1 MQYEFGQG
9 FRVGEKSGLIRL
21 VWLFV
26 LLVTVTSLTLIPA
39 SPANAGTLQVKSV
52 RLWAAP
58 DSTRV
63 VFDVTGPVEHRLFT
77 LKNPNRLVID
87 LPNARIDSKA
97 KEMST
102 QGGIVKNL
110 RSGPR
115 NKKDLRLVL
124 DLKGPVKPKSFVLK
138 PNEKYGHRLV
148 IDLFES
154 GSAAKKVAKKIQTAS
169 EPAKLRDLVIAIDAG
184 HGGEDS
190 GARGKRGTH
199 EKDVVLAIARRL
211 ARLVEKEPGM
221 RPVLIRDGD
230 YYIGLRKRIEKAR
243 KHRADLFISI
253 HADAFRDRRVQG
265 SSVFVISRRGAS
277 SEMARWL
284 AARENA
290 ADLVGGVS
298 LDDKDDLLA
307 EVLLDL
313 AQTATQEASSE
324 VANKVL
330 GEMKRIGKVHK
341 KRVQHAG
348 FVVLKSPDIP
358 SLLIET
364 AYISNPTEEKKLKSS
379 RHQQKVAEA
388 IMKGVRSYFMDNPP
402 AGTLIA
408 QTSPRRHVIRRGDT
422 LSHIAKR
429 YGVSMSSIRATNKL
443 RNDRLLVGKVLAI
456 PSKGG

>member
-1 MQYEFGQG
+1 
-9 FRVGEKSGLIRL
+9 LNRL
-21 VWLFV
+21 GWLVV
-26 LLVTVTSLTLIPA
+26 LLVTSLATLPA
-39 SPANAGTLQVKSV
+39 SSVNAGTLQVQGV

-63 VFDVTGPVEHRLFT
+63 VFDVTGSVEHRLFT

-87 LPNARIDSKA
+87 LPNAGIDSKVRDTP
-97 KEMST
+97 T
-102 QGGIVKNL
+102 QGGVVKNL

-138 PNEKYGHRLV
+138 PNEQYGHRLV

-154 GSAAKKVAKKIQTAS
+154 ASSGNSVAKKIQAAS
-169 EPAKLRDLVIAIDAG
+169 KPAKLRDLIIAIDAG

-190 GARGKRGTH
+190 GARGKRGTR
-199 EKDVVLAIARRL
+199 EKDVALAIARRL
-211 ARLVEKEPGM
+211 AKRVEREPGM
-221 RPVLIRDGD
+221 RAVLIRDGD
-230 YYIGLRKRIEKAR
+230 YYIGLRQRIEKAR

-253 HADAFRDRRVQG
+253 HADAFRDSRVQG

-313 AQTATQEASSE
+313 AQTATLEASNE
-324 VANKVL
+324 VADKVL
-330 GEMKRIGKVHK
+330 AEMKRLGKVHK

-358 SLLIET
+358 SLLVET
-364 AYISNPTEEKKLKSS
+364 AYISNPAEEKKLRSA
-379 RHQQKVAEA
+379 RHQQKVADA
-388 IMKGVRSYFMDNPP
+388 IMKGVRSYFTANPP
-402 AGTLIA
+402 PGTLMA
-408 QTSPRRHVIRRGDT
+408 QANPRRHVIRRGDT
-422 LSHIAKR
+422 LSHIAQR
-429 YGVSMSSIRATNKL
+429 YGVSMSSLRATNKL
-443 RNDRLLVGKVLAI
+443 TNDRLLVGKVLAI

>member
-1 MQYEFGQG
+1 M
-9 FRVGEKSGLIRL
+9 SRL
-21 VWLFV
+21 AWLLAVWV
-26 LLVTVTSLTLIPA
+26 SSLSLMPA
-39 SPANAGTLQVKSV
+39 LPVHAGHLQVENV

-77 LKNPNRLVID
+77 LAAPDRLVID
-87 LPNARIDSKA
+87 LSDAGISSKV
-97 KEMST
+97 KQKQT
-102 QGGIVKNL
+102 RGGIVKNL
-110 RSGPR
+110 RSASR
-115 NKKDLRLVL
+115 DKDDLRLVL

-138 PNEKYGHRLV
+138 PNERYGHRLV

-154 GSAAKKVAKKIQTAS
+154 ASVAKS
-169 EPAKLRDLVIAIDAG
+169 EPKRVRSVAEPDALRELVIAIDAG

-211 ARLVEKEPGM
+211 AELVDKEPGM

-243 KHRADLFISI
+243 KHRADLFVSI
-253 HADAFRDRRVQG
+253 HADAFRDPRVQG

-313 AQTATQEASSE
+313 AQSATQEASSA
-324 VANKVL
+324 VANEVL
-330 GEMKRIGKVHK
+330 AEMRRVGKVHK
-341 KRVQHAG
+341 KTVQHAG

-364 AYISNPTEEKKLKSS
+364 AYISNPAEEKKLKSAK
-379 RHQQKVAEA
+379 HQQKVANA
-388 IMKGVRSYFMDNPP
+388 IMNGVRGYFTANPP
-402 AGTLIA
+402 PGTLLA
-408 QTSPRRHVIRRGDT
+408 KTRPRRHVIRRGDT
-422 LSHIAKR
+422 LSHIAQR
-429 YGVSMSSIRATNKL
+429 YGVSMRAIRATNKL
-443 RNDRLLVGKVLAI
+443 TNDRLMVGNVLAI

>member
-1 MQYEFGQG
+1 MRYRLKQG

-21 VWLFV
+21 GWLFV
-26 LLVTVTSLTLIPA
+26 LLVTSLALLPA
-39 SPANAGTLQVKSV
+39 SAVNAGALQVQSV

-77 LKNPNRLVID
+77 LKNPDRLVID
-87 LPNARIDSKA
+87 LPNAGIDSKVRKA
-97 KEMST
+97 QT
-102 QGGIVKNL
+102 RGGIVKNL

-124 DLKGPVKPKSFVLK
+124 DLKDAVKPKSFVLK
-138 PNEKYGHRLV
+138 PNEQYGHRLV

-154 GSAAKKVAKKIQTAS
+154 GPVAKGAPKKTQTAGK
-169 EPAKLRDLVIAIDAG
+169 PAKLRDLVIAIDAG

-199 EKDVVLAIARRL
+199 EKDVALAIARRL
-211 ARLVEKEPGM
+211 AKLVEKEPGM
-221 RPVLIRDGD
+221 RPVMIRDGD

-253 HADAFRDRRVQG
+253 HADAFRDRSVQG
-265 SSVFVISRRGAS
+265 SSVFVISRHGAS

-313 AQTATQEASSE
+313 AQAATLEASNE
-324 VANKVL
+324 VADKVL
-330 GEMKRIGKVHK
+330 AEMKQLGKVHK

-364 AYISNPTEEKKLKSS
+364 AYISNPAEEKKLKNS
-379 RHQQKVAEA
+379 RHQQKVAVA
-388 IMKGVRSYFMDNPP
+388 IMKGVRSYFTANPP
-402 AGTLIA
+402 PGTLVA
-408 QTSPRRHVIRRGDT
+408 RTSPRRHVIRRGDT
-422 LSHIAKR
+422 LSHIAQT
-429 YGVSMSSIRATNKL
+429 YGVSMRSLRATNKL
-443 RNDRLLVGKVLAI
+443 TNDRLLVGKVLAI

>member
-1 MQYEFGQG
+1 
-9 FRVGEKSGLIRL
+9 L
-21 VWLFV
+21 VVALV
-26 LLVTVTSLTLIPA
+26 LAPVTQVSA
-39 SPANAGTLQVKSV
+39 AALQVQSA

-63 VFDVTGPVEHRLFT
+63 VFDISGPVEHRLFT

-87 LPNARIDSKA
+87 LPNAVADDKLKQTPTS
-97 KEMST
+97 
-102 QGGIVKNL
+102 GGVVKNL

-124 DLKGPVKPKSFVLK
+124 DLNGPVKPRSFVLK
-138 PNEKYGHRLV
+138 PNEQYGHRLV
-148 IDLFES
+148 IDLF
-154 GSAAKKVAKKIQTAS
+154 GAGAAGKSAPKKVQAS
-169 EPAKLRDLVIAIDAG
+169 SKQKQFRDLVIAIDAG

-190 GARGKRGTH
+190 GARGKKGTR
-199 EKDVVLAIARRL
+199 EKDVVMAIARRL
-211 ARLVEKEPGM
+211 AALVKKEPGM
-221 RPVLIRDGD
+221 KPVLIRDGD
-230 YYIGLRKRIEKAR
+230 YYVGLRKRIEKAR

-313 AQTATQEASSE
+313 AQSATLE
-324 VANKVL
+324 VSNQVADNVVT
-330 GEMKRIGKVHK
+330 EMKRVGKMHK
-341 KRVQHAG
+341 RHVQHAG

-358 SLLIET
+358 SLLVET
-364 AYISNPTEEKKLKSS
+364 AFISNPSEEKRLKSS
-379 RHQQKVAEA
+379 KHQQRVARA
-388 IMKGVRSYFMDNPP
+388 IMNGVRSYFVANPP
-402 AGTLIA
+402 VGTRLA
-408 QTSPRRHVIRRGDT
+408 KVDSRKHVIQSGDT

-429 YGVSMSSIRATNKL
+429 YGVSMTTLRTQNQL
-443 RNDRLLVGKVLAI
+443 RNDRLLVGKVLKI
-456 PSKGG
+456 PSRGS

>member
-1 MQYEFGQG
+1 MRYRLKQSV
-9 FRVGEKSGLIRL
+9 RVGEKSGLIRL
-21 VWLFV
+21 GWLVV
-26 LLVTVTSLTLIPA
+26 LLVTSLALVPA
-39 SPANAGTLQVKSV
+39 SVVNAGALQVQGA

-77 LKNPNRLVID
+77 LKNPDRLVID
-87 LPNARIDSKA
+87 LSNAGIDSKVREA
-97 KEMST
+97 QT
-102 QGGIVKNL
+102 RGGIVKSL

-124 DLKGPVKPKSFVLK
+124 DLKGAVKPKSFVLK
-138 PNEKYGHRLV
+138 PNQQYGHRLV

-154 GSAAKKVAKKIQTAS
+154 GPVAKSAPKKIHTAS
-169 EPAKLRDLVIAIDAG
+169 KPAKLRDLVIAIDAG

-199 EKDVVLAIARRL
+199 EKDVALAIARRL
-211 ARLVEKEPGM
+211 AKLVEKEPGM
-221 RPVLIRDGD
+221 RAVLIRDGD

-243 KHRADLFISI
+243 KHRADLLISI

-313 AQTATQEASSE
+313 AQAATLEASNE
-324 VANKVL
+324 VADKVL
-330 GEMKRIGKVHK
+330 TEMRRLGKVHK

-364 AYISNPTEEKKLKSS
+364 AYISNPAEEKKLKNP
-379 RHQQKVAEA
+379 RHQQKVAVA
-388 IMKGVRSYFMDNPP
+388 IMKGVRSYFTANPP
-402 AGTLIA
+402 PGTLVA
-408 QTSPRRHVIRRGDT
+408 QSSSRRHVIRRGDT
-422 LSHIAKR
+422 LSHIAQT
-429 YGVSMSSIRATNKL
+429 YGVSMSSLRATNKL
-443 RNDRLLVGKVLAI
+443 TNDRLLVGKVLAI
-456 PSKGG
+456 PSRGG

>member
-1 MQYEFGQG
+1 M
-9 FRVGEKSGLIRL
+9 IRL
-21 VWLFV
+21 SWLVV
-26 LLVTVTSLTLIPA
+26 LLVTSLALVPA
-39 SPANAGTLQVKSV
+39 SAVNAGALQVQGA

-77 LKNPNRLVID
+77 LKNPDRLVID
-87 LPNARIDSKA
+87 LSNAGIDSKVREA
-97 KEMST
+97 QT
-102 QGGIVKNL
+102 RGGIVKSL

-124 DLKGPVKPKSFVLK
+124 DLKGAVKPKSFVLK
-138 PNEKYGHRLV
+138 PNEQYGHRLV

-154 GSAAKKVAKKIQTAS
+154 GPVAKSAPKKIHTAS
-169 EPAKLRDLVIAIDAG
+169 KPAKLRDLVIAIDAG

-199 EKDVVLAIARRL
+199 EKDVALAIARRL
-211 ARLVEKEPGM
+211 AKLVEKEPGM
-221 RPVLIRDGD
+221 RAVLIRDGD

-243 KHRADLFISI
+243 KHRADLLISI
-253 HADAFRDRRVQG
+253 HADTFRDRRVQG

-313 AQTATQEASSE
+313 AQAATLEASNE
-324 VANKVL
+324 VADKVL
-330 GEMKRIGKVHK
+330 TEMRRLGKVHK

-364 AYISNPTEEKKLKSS
+364 AYISNPAEEKKLKNS
-379 RHQQKVAEA
+379 RHQQKVAVA
-388 IMKGVRSYFMDNPP
+388 IMKGVRSYFTANPP
-402 AGTLIA
+402 PGTLVA

-422 LSHIAKR
+422 LSHIAQT
-429 YGVSMSSIRATNKL
+429 YVVSMSSLRATNKL
-443 RNDRLLVGKVLAI
+443 TNDHLLVGKVLAI

>member
-1 MQYEFGQG
+1 MRYLFEQD

-21 VWLFV
+21 GWQLV
-26 LLVTVTSLTLIPA
+26 LLVMSLTLLPA
-39 SPANAGTLQVKSV
+39 SAVHAGALQVQSV

-58 DSTRV
+58 DNTRV
-63 VFDVTGPVEHRLFT
+63 VFDVSGPVEHRLFT

-87 LPNARIDSKA
+87 LSNAGIAAKA
-97 KEMST
+97 KDMSAR
-102 QGGIVKNL
+102 GGIVKNL

-124 DLKGPVKPKSFVLK
+124 DLNGPVKPKSFVLK

-148 IDLFES
+148 IDLFEPD
-154 GSAAKKVAKKIQTAS
+154 SAAKQVAKKVQTAPK
-169 EPAKLRDLVIAIDAG
+169 PAKLRDLVIAIDAG

-211 ARLVEKEPGM
+211 AKLVEKEPGM

-324 VANKVL
+324 VAKEVL
-330 GEMKRIGKVHK
+330 AEMKRVGKVHK

-364 AYISNPTEEKKLKSS
+364 AYISNPAEEKKLKSS
-379 RHQQKVAEA
+379 RHQQKVAAA
-388 IMKGVRSYFMDNPP
+388 IMKGVRSYFRANPP
-402 AGTLIA
+402 AGTLMA
-408 QTSPRRHVIRRGDT
+408 QTAPRRHVIRRGDT
-422 LSHIAKR
+422 LSHIAQR
-429 YGVSMSSIRATNKL
+429 YGVSMSSLRATNKL

>member
-1 MQYEFGQG
+1 
-9 FRVGEKSGLIRL
+9 VSSLSL
-21 VWLFV
+21 V
-26 LLVTVTSLTLIPA
+26 PA
-39 SPANAGTLQVKSV
+39 LSANAGNLQVESV

-77 LKNPNRLVID
+77 LAAPDRLVID
-87 LPNARIDSKA
+87 LSDAGISSKV
-97 KEMST
+97 KQT
-102 QGGIVKNL
+102 QTRGGIVRNL
-110 RSGPR
+110 RSATR
-115 NKKDLRLVL
+115 DKHDLRLVL

-138 PNEKYGHRLV
+138 PNERYGHRLV

-154 GSAAKKVAKKIQTAS
+154 ASVGKSKPKKVRTVAQPDA
-169 EPAKLRDLVIAIDAG
+169 LRDLVIAIDAG

-211 ARLVEKEPGM
+211 AKLVEKEPGM

-243 KHRADLFISI
+243 QHRADLFVSI

-313 AQTATQEASSE
+313 AQSATQEASDA
-324 VANKVL
+324 VANEVL
-330 GEMKRIGKVHK
+330 AEMKRVGKVHK
-341 KRVQHAG
+341 KSVQHAG

-364 AYISNPTEEKKLKSS
+364 AYISNPAEEKKLKSA
-379 RHQQKVAEA
+379 RYQQKVANA
-388 IMKGVRSYFMDNPP
+388 IMKGVRGYFTANPP
-402 AGTLIA
+402 PGTLLA
-408 QTSPRRHVIRRGDT
+408 KTRPRRHVIRRGDT
-422 LSHIAKR
+422 LSHIAQR
-429 YGVSMSSIRATNKL
+429 YGVSMRAIRATNRL
-443 RNDRLLVGKVLAI
+443 TNDRLMVGKVLAI

>member
-1 MQYEFGQG
+1 
-9 FRVGEKSGLIRL
+9 LIRL
-21 VWLFV
+21 AWLVV
-26 LLVTVTSLTLIPA
+26 LLVTSLALVPA
-39 SPANAGTLQVKSV
+39 SAVNAGALQVQGA

-77 LKNPNRLVID
+77 LKNPDRLVID
-87 LPNARIDSKA
+87 LPNAGIDSKVREA
-97 KEMST
+97 QT
-102 QGGIVKNL
+102 RGGIVKSL

-124 DLKGPVKPKSFVLK
+124 DLKGAVKPKSFVLK
-138 PNEKYGHRLV
+138 PNEQYGHRLV

-154 GSAAKKVAKKIQTAS
+154 GPVAKSTPKKIQTAS
-169 EPAKLRDLVIAIDAG
+169 KPAKLRDLVIAIDAG

-199 EKDVVLAIARRL
+199 EKDVALAIARRL
-211 ARLVEKEPGM
+211 AKLVEKEPGM
-221 RPVLIRDGD
+221 RAVLIRDGD

-243 KHRADLFISI
+243 KHRADLLISI

-313 AQTATQEASSE
+313 AQAATLEAS
-324 VANKVL
+324 NKVADKVL
-330 GEMKRIGKVHK
+330 TEMRRLGKVHK

-364 AYISNPTEEKKLKSS
+364 AYISNPAEEKKLRNS
-379 RHQQKVAEA
+379 RHQQKVAVA
-388 IMKGVRSYFMDNPP
+388 IMKGVRSYFTANPP
-402 AGTLIA
+402 PGTLMA

-422 LSHIAKR
+422 LSHIAQT
-429 YGVSMSSIRATNKL
+429 YGVSMRSLRATNKL

-456 PSKGG
+456 PSRGG

>member
-1 MQYEFGQG
+1 MRYRLKQSV
-9 FRVGEKSGLIRL
+9 RVGEKSGLIRL
-21 VWLFV
+21 AWLVV
-26 LLVTVTSLTLIPA
+26 LLVTSLALVPA
-39 SPANAGTLQVKSV
+39 SAVNAGALQVQGA

-77 LKNPNRLVID
+77 LKNPDRLVID
-87 LPNARIDSKA
+87 LPNAGIDSKVREA
-97 KEMST
+97 QT
-102 QGGIVKNL
+102 RGGIVKSL

-124 DLKGPVKPKSFVLK
+124 DLKGAVKPKSFVLK
-138 PNEKYGHRLV
+138 PNEQYGHRLV

-154 GSAAKKVAKKIQTAS
+154 GPVAKSAPKKIHTAS
-169 EPAKLRDLVIAIDAG
+169 KPAKLRDLVIAIDAG

-199 EKDVVLAIARRL
+199 EKDVALAIARRL
-211 ARLVEKEPGM
+211 AKLVEKEPGM
-221 RPVLIRDGD
+221 RAVLIRDGD

-243 KHRADLFISI
+243 KHRADLLISI

-313 AQTATQEASSE
+313 AQAATLEASNE
-324 VANKVL
+324 VADKVL
-330 GEMKRIGKVHK
+330 TEMRRLGKVHK

-364 AYISNPTEEKKLKSS
+364 AYISNPAEEKKLKNS
-379 RHQQKVAEA
+379 RHQQKVAVA
-388 IMKGVRSYFMDNPP
+388 IMKGVRSYFTANPP
-402 AGTLIA
+402 PGTLMA
-408 QTSPRRHVIRRGDT
+408 HTSPRRHVIRRGDT
-422 LSHIAKR
+422 LSHIAQT
-429 YGVSMSSIRATNKL
+429 YGVSMSSLRATNKL

-456 PSKGG
+456 PSRGG

>member
-1 MQYEFGQG
+1 MQLG
-9 FRVGEKSGLIRL
+9 RL
-21 VWLFV
+21 VLLLMIV
-26 LLVTVTSLTLIPA
+26 LVLAPVTGVHA
-39 SPANAGTLQVKSV
+39 AALQVQSA

-63 VFDVTGPVEHRLFT
+63 VFDISGPVEHRLFT

-87 LPNARIDSKA
+87 LPDTVVNDKLKQTLTS
-97 KEMST
+97 
-102 QGGIVKNL
+102 GGIVKNL

-124 DLKGPVKPKSFVLK
+124 DLKGPVKPRSFVLK
-138 PNEKYGHRLV
+138 PNEQYGHRLV
-148 IDLFES
+148 IDLF
-154 GSAAKKVAKKIQTAS
+154 AAGAAGKSVPKKSKVSSKPQQF
-169 EPAKLRDLVIAIDAG
+169 RDLVIAIDAG

-190 GARGKRGTH
+190 GTRGKKGTR
-199 EKDVVLAIARRL
+199 EKDAVMAIARRL
-211 ARLVEKEPGM
+211 AALVKKEPGM
-221 RPVLIRDGD
+221 KPVLIRDGD

-277 SEMARWL
+277 SEMARWM

-313 AQTATQEASSE
+313 AQSVTLEVSNE
-324 VANKVL
+324 VADNVL
-330 GEMKRIGKVHK
+330 AEMKRVGKIHK

-358 SLLIET
+358 SLLVET
-364 AYISNPTEEKKLKSS
+364 AFISNPAEEKRLKSS
-379 RHQQKVAEA
+379 KHQQRVAHA
-388 IMKGVRSYFMDNPP
+388 IMNGVRRYFVANPP
-402 AGTLIA
+402 VGTRLA
-408 QTSPRRHVIRRGDT
+408 KADSRKHVIKSGDT
-422 LSHIAKR
+422 LSHIAQR
-429 YGVSMSSIRATNKL
+429 YGVSMTTLRSKNQL
-443 RNDRLLVGKVLAI
+443 RNDRLLVGKVLKI
-456 PSKGG
+456 PSRGS